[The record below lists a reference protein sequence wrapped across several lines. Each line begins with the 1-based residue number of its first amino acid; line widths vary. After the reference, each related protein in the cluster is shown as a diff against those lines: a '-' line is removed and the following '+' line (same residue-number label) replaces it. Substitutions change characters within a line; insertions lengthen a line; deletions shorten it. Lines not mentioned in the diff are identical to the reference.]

1 MEAGGEGFRETQHR
15 AWDMGQRL
23 DYTMETA
30 STSPPTCM
38 VSFQVSKDLLFHN
51 PIEPSQQLDSWTR
64 IRVSRT
70 RIFMLIFQAQCIH
83 YLF

>member
-23 DYTMETA
+23 DYMMETA

-38 VSFQVSKDLLFHN
+38 VSFQVSKDLL
-51 PIEPSQQLDSWTR
+51 S
-64 IRVSRT
+64 
-70 RIFMLIFQAQCIH
+70 
-83 YLF
+83 